1 MYYVY
6 LIKSLKYPDQ
16 IYIGHTDNLQERLK
30 THNSGGSIH
39 TSNYRP
45 WQLITSISFNNL
57 NQAIAFEKY
66 LKSGSGRAFAKKR
79 FW

>member
-6 LIKSLKYPDQ
+6 LIRSLKHDSQ
-16 IYIGHTDNLQERLK
+16 TYIGHTDNLSERLT
-30 THNSGGSIH
+30 THNSGGSVH
-39 TSNYRP
+39 TCMYRP
-45 WQLITSISFNNL
+45 WQLIVSVSFNNL
-57 NQAIAFEKY
+57 AQAIAFEKY